1 MDCKNKLRLILI
13 FVVFPFYLFSQTS
26 WITDEEMK
34 FKILVPENYQKN
46 QFWEGT
52 DKILALVS
60 PDQNVAVRVRA
71 FPASEQVN
79 TDLIQQVFEQNVIT
93 GSSRLTQED
102 GNLNQIPA
110 RAAAYTWR
118 YNNINTVV
126 GVYYIIQNGM
136 GYIVW
141 TIIPRNLLQQR
152 SKEADK
158 IIDSFALLQ
167 SGSETLSMSGGFGSL
182 SQQLKTENQA
192 GVKSIVITDLET
204 GTNPDNSY
212 NLANKSISFP
222 GSTPTIDFAFG
233 YTGNASGSNFIVK
246 WYNDTHQILVKEFS
260 FSPPNAP
267 SGRGHSFITNNGNA
281 WSEGEYHVEIWHS
294 GNVLGKKSFAV
305 TGQKSQISN
314 NQFKPLN
321 KTGYFSLVSDD
332 ACLEHLVP
340 DGYKISESK
349 TGLSVW
355 KDGSGIN
362 MVQQVV
368 IKQDDIHAF
377 IDNQI
382 STLKNQ
388 GATVTGKEN
397 FNQNGLLV
405 YQYTYEYGNSLFVYN
420 AAENNSVYYLL
431 GFVGNK
437 NERNK
442 VLNLMNDTG
451 KSFRKAD
458 CPGATGLSGSAPS
471 SHQH

>member
-13 FVVFPFYLFSQTS
+13 FVVFPFSLFSQTS
-26 WITDEEMK
+26 WISDEEMK

-52 DKILALVS
+52 DKILAVVS

-79 TDLIQQVFEQNVIT
+79 TNLIQQVFEQNVIT

-158 IIDSFALLQ
+158 IIDSFTLIQ

-182 SQQLKTENQA
+182 GQQIKTENQA

-204 GTNPDNSY
+204 GTNPDKNY
-212 NLANKSISFP
+212 NLTNKSVSFP
-222 GSTPTIDFAFG
+222 GSIPTIDFAFG
-233 YTGNASGSNFIVK
+233 YNGNASGSNFIVK

-260 FSPPNAP
+260 FSPPDAT

-281 WSEGEYHVEIWHS
+281 WAEGDYHVEIWHR
-294 GNVLGKKSFAV
+294 GNMLGQKAFAV
-305 TGQKSQISN
+305 TGQRAQFSN
-314 NQFKPLN
+314 NQSRPLI

-340 DGYKISESK
+340 EGYKISESK

-355 KDGSGIN
+355 KNGSGLN

-368 IKQDDIHAF
+368 LKQDDIHTF
-377 IDNQI
+377 IENQI
-382 STLKNQ
+382 SSLNQQ
-388 GATVTGKEN
+388 GATVTGIEN

-405 YQYTYEYGNSLFVYN
+405 YQYMYEYGNSLFAYN
-420 AAENNSVYYLL
+420 TAENNNVYYLL

-437 NERNK
+437 NERDK
-442 VLNLMNDTG
+442 ILSFLNETG
-451 KSFRKAD
+451 RSFQKAD
-458 CPGATGLSGSAPS
+458 CPGATGLSGSTPIP
-471 SHQH
+471 HQN